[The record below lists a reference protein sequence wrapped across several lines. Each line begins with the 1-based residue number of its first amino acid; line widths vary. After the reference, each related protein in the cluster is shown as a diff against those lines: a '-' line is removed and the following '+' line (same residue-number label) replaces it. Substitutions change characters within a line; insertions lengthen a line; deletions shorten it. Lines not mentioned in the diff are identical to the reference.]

1 MVRLLKISISSVE
14 LFLWAKITQSMVW
27 CILYL
32 QQYKKVDFNDIYLY
46 QVTRLITKVQDTIQ
60 CLFLCVG
67 LFLKVIKQ
75 NWQGSCLFPEVFDD
89 CTRCPYGLLH
99 TPIIVELRQS
109 TPSTKVL
116 TTVYHDYRHLSLL
129 TKSADKLFVL
139 LVLAILGQAAE
150 TSLAAIEGLGT
161 LVKAFL

>member
-1 MVRLLKISISSVE
+1 MFGCVPLMVRLLKISITSVE
-14 LFLWAKITQSMVW
+14 LFLWAKITQFMVW

-75 NWQGSCLFPEVFDD
+75 N
-89 CTRCPYGLLH
+89 
-99 TPIIVELRQS
+99 
-109 TPSTKVL
+109 
-116 TTVYHDYRHLSLL
+116 
-129 TKSADKLFVL
+129 
-139 LVLAILGQAAE
+139 
-150 TSLAAIEGLGT
+150 
-161 LVKAFL
+161 